1 MGDVCEH
8 GEYGT
13 CNLHRFL
20 IDLIFIFLIQNF
32 FHQKM
37 KKVICKLMKKPR
49 ETNYNLTTKHFTE
62 HFEMVFI

>member
-1 MGDVCEH
+1 
-8 GEYGT
+8 
-13 CNLHRFL
+13 
-20 IDLIFIFLIQNF
+20 
-32 FHQKM
+32 M